1 MRREGDA
8 WQTEITAPSIPDV
21 YWYYF
26 MVRVGGRL
34 SYYGAAAGRTCG
46 IGAVYSAPPPAY
58 QLTVYDKGF
67 EVPRWFQKS
76 VMYQIFPDRFRPGRD
91 STARQGI
98 AYHLAKGRRAYLHD
112 SWDEEPLFT
121 PLPGETAYNP
131 CDYFGGTLKGIEASL
146 DYLKSLGVDV
156 LYLNPIFEA
165 ASNEPENANIAFV
178 KVDIDANQDLAQAAG
193 IQAVPTLMIA
203 KQGEVIFQQ
212 AGALQAADLDDLIA
226 QAKALDLAAA
236 KAAQSGADQQA

>member
-1 MRREGDA
+1 MSTSTHRSCPACGKTNRVPLAHLADVGTCGACKAALPAQGEPLEVDA
-8 WQTEITAPSIPDV
+8 ATFDAIV
-21 YWYYF
+21 
-26 MVRVGGRL
+26 
-34 SYYGAAAGRTCG
+34 GAAQVPVLVDFWATWCG
-46 IGAVYSAPPPAY
+46 PC
-58 QLTVYDKGF
+58 
-67 EVPRWFQKS
+67 
-76 VMYQIFPDRFRPGRD
+76 
-91 STARQGI
+91 
-98 AYHLAKGRRAYLHD
+98 RA
-112 SWDEEPLFT
+112 
-121 PLPGETAYNP
+121 
-131 CDYFGGTLKGIEASL
+131 FG
-146 DYLKSLGVDV
+146 
-156 LYLNPIFEA
+156 PIFEA

>member
-1 MRREGDA
+1 MRPQSIQLGAQAFAEMLGGAGKLAATAITSAEFEKTITDN
-8 WQTEITAPSIPDV
+8 EIVFVDFWAT
-21 YWYYF
+21 W
-26 MVRVGGRL
+26 
-34 SYYGAAAGRTCG
+34 CG
-46 IGAVYSAPPPAY
+46 PC
-58 QLTVYDKGF
+58 
-67 EVPRWFQKS
+67 
-76 VMYQIFPDRFRPGRD
+76 
-91 STARQGI
+91 
-98 AYHLAKGRRAYLHD
+98 RA
-112 SWDEEPLFT
+112 
-121 PLPGETAYNP
+121 
-131 CDYFGGTLKGIEASL
+131 FG
-146 DYLKSLGVDV
+146 
-156 LYLNPIFEA
+156 PIFEA